1 MTTNEVRLKVAY
13 KSPKA
18 LLGELTKCVGRGGVR
33 IESGKPLPVGTRFV
47 LELHAGGVGQPVEV
61 LGVVQS
67 VIESSPGRHILHIK
81 YEPPDER
88 SGIDEVLQKI
98 FSIADKQRKHPRVP
112 LHVRAVENRPDAPG
126 FRIRDISLGGVGI
139 DIESASIPPHI
150 DVGVPFLL
158 LMKLTTG
165 QLALHGE
172 VAWTTVSSSTE
183 LTPILG
189 IAFGVLTPGTKKLLE
204 QLLAFRA
211 LPSPPWIARLAFGQH
226 AVAAMPF

>member
-1 MTTNEVRLKVAY
+1 MSDNEVRLKVAY

-33 IESGKPLPVGTRFV
+33 IESGKPIPVGTRFI
-47 LELHAGGVGQPVEV
+47 LELHSGGIKKPVEV
-61 LGVVQS
+61 LGLVQS
-67 VIESSPGRHILHIK
+67 VSESAPGRHVLHIK

-98 FSIADKQRKHPRVP
+98 FSAPDQQRKNPRVP
-112 LHVRAVENRPDAPG
+112 LHVRAVENRPDSPG

-139 DIESASIPPHI
+139 DIDATTVPSHI

-158 LMKLTTG
+158 LMKLSQG

-172 VAWTTVSSSTE
+172 VVWVTVGTGTE
-183 LTPILG
+183 MPPMLG
-189 IAFGVLTPGTKKLLE
+189 IAFGALTPNTK
-204 QLLAFRA
+204 QLLDRLLSFKA
-211 LPSPPWIARLAFGQH
+211 LPTPPWIARLAFGQH